1 MIIHTMQQGTAEW
14 FDVRKGI
21 PTSSMF
27 KAVLAKGK
35 GLTRGSYMRFLAG
48 EIITGEPGEVYRN
61 EAMERGNQMEPQARE
76 AYASLTG
83 TQPEQVGFITNG
95 RKGGSPDSLIGAN
108 GLLEI
113 KTNKPSVLG
122 EYLDEGVFPS
132 VYKAQCQGN
141 LWIAEREW
149 IDIYCYWPKF
159 PPFIKRAYRDE
170 AFIALLSQEVQ
181 KFNDELDSMV
191 IRWRGHGV

>member
-1 MIIHTMQQGTAEW
+1 MEQGTKEW

-35 GLTRGSYMRFLAG
+35 GLTRASYMRFLAG
-48 EIITGEPGEVYRN
+48 EKITGEPGEVYRN
-61 EAMERGNQMEPQARE
+61 EAMERGNQMEPEARQ
-76 AYASLTG
+76 AYAELTG
-83 TQPEQVGFITNG
+83 YDPQQVGFITNG
-95 RKGGSPDSLIGAN
+95 RKGGSPDSLIGEN

-122 EYLDEGVFPS
+122 EYLDDGVFPS

-149 IDIYCYWPKF
+149 VDLYCFWPKF
-159 PPFIKRAYRDE
+159 PAFVKRAHRDEEFIKVLEDE
-170 AFIALLSQEVQ
+170 VNR
-181 KFNDELDSMV
+181 FNDELDAMV
-191 IRWRGHGV
+191 LRWQSHAPNRLP